1 MTEPVSH
8 VRSVSNESIP
18 EAQIVRRGAWAV
30 WFIPLGALALALWLI
45 ARAWFASGIEIQI
58 AFERGHGIAPGHA
71 IRHRGIVVGE
81 VEEVA
86 LNSTGDG
93 VEVRARLRRDAAA
106 LARAGSRFWLVRP
119 EIGLNRIAGLE
130 TIVGA
135 RYMAVKP
142 GRGAMQ
148 RRFVGLESPP
158 IVEDRATG
166 DLELTIELDRRGSVS
181 AGSPVTYRQ
190 VQVGV
195 VERVSLASD
204 AGSVEATVLI
214 EAPFAPL
221 ICENTRFWDAG
232 GIEVGVGFKGVTAA
246 VDSAELLLRGGIAL
260 ATPPEAGEQVRS
272 GFRFRAAE
280 KAEESW
286 LAWRPS
292 IVLGRGVLPAE
303 LPEPRPV
310 QLRMNWS
317 VGRLIVSE
325 RSRSG
330 WALATETGLIAPAWT
345 VRVPEGVRDDSLLF
359 DVGGVVTNWPPQ
371 AQILGELALIDSAHI
386 PRAVVP
392 FPAARLRRPQAVED
406 CVALGGG
413 TTTALPL
420 SAGRLVDHGAH
431 WAIDGSVP
439 LDESLDGAS
448 VVARADGAVI
458 GLLIF
463 RADGIATVE
472 LIPES
477 MAARTGAAEVD
488 P

>member
-1 MTEPVSH
+1 MSDSTSQPH
-8 VRSVSNESIP
+8 SVANESIA
-18 EAQIVRRGAWAV
+18 EARIVRRGAWAV
-30 WFIPLGALALALWLI
+30 WFIPLGALALALWLVG
-45 ARAWFASGIEIQI
+45 RAWFASGIEIQI
-58 AFERGHGIAPGHA
+58 VFERGHGIAPGHS

-81 VEEVA
+81 VHEVR
-86 LNSTGDG
+86 LNESGDG

-119 EIGLNRIAGLE
+119 EIGLSRIAGLE

-158 IVEDRATG
+158 IVEDRTAG

-214 EAPFAPL
+214 EAQFAPL
-221 ICENTRFWDAG
+221 ICEGTRFWDAG
-232 GIEVGVGFKGVTAA
+232 GIEVGVGLKGVTAA
-246 VDSAELLLRGGIAL
+246 VDSAELLLRGGVAL
-260 ATPPEAGEQVRS
+260 ATPPAAGRPVRS
-272 GFRFRAAE
+272 GARFRAAE
-280 KAEESW
+280 KAEASW

-292 IVLGRGVLPAE
+292 LVLGRGVLPAG
-303 LPEPRPV
+303 LPEPRPIP
-310 QLRMNWS
+310 LRMNWRT
-317 VGRLIVSE
+317 GRIISSDRHRAAWGLPTE
-325 RSRSG
+325 R
-330 WALATETGLIAPAWT
+330 GLIAPAWT
-345 VRVPEGVRDDSLLF
+345 TRVPEGVRDQSLVF
-359 DVGGVVTNWPPQ
+359 EIGEAITNWPPP
-371 AQILGELALIDSAHI
+371 AQLFGELALIDAASI
-386 PRAVVP
+386 PPGVVP
-392 FPAARLRRPQAVED
+392 FPASRLRRPQALED
-406 CVALGGG
+406 CVALAGG
-413 TTTALPL
+413 TTSALPL
-420 SAGRLVDHGAH
+420 SAGRLVDRQSH
-431 WAIDGSVP
+431 WLIDPSVP

-458 GLLIF
+458 GVLVL
-463 RADGIATVE
+463 RGDGAATVE

-477 MAARTGAAEVD
+477 IATRTGAAEVGS
-488 P
+488 